1 MNIDHFNM
9 CINEIL
15 EDKKV
20 ESIPL
25 DNLDILRELL
35 FHKRLNKK
43 FYNGFENY
51 YQGEFGKDLDYFV
64 LKVQD
69 MIYRL
74 HLLVNH
80 LVDNVGYKDFDSIYN
95 SICTFLK
102 QNSISFYEA
111 VNYNASD
118 IEILE
123 EEYFPNNESIS
134 IK

>member
-1 MNIDHFNM
+1 MYIDHFNL
-9 CINEIL
+9 CVNELL
-15 EDKKV
+15 ENKKV

-25 DNLDILRELL
+25 DNIDILRKLL

-43 FYNGFENY
+43 LDNGFEKY
-51 YQGEFGKDLDYFV
+51 YKNEFGDDLDYFV
-64 LKVQD
+64 MKVQD
-69 MIYRL
+69 MVYRL

-80 LVDNVGYKDFDSIYN
+80 LVDYAGCKDFDTIYN

-111 VNYNASD
+111 VSYNSSD

-123 EEYFPNNESIS
+123 EEYFPNN
-134 IK
+134 KPLGM

>member
-1 MNIDHFNM
+1 MDIDHFNL
-9 CINEIL
+9 CVNELL
-15 EDKKV
+15 ENKKV

-25 DNLDILRELL
+25 DNIDILRKLL

-43 FYNGFENY
+43 FYNGFEKY
-51 YQGEFGKDLDYFV
+51 YKNEFGDDLDYFV
-64 LKVQD
+64 MKVQD
-69 MIYRL
+69 MVYRL

-80 LVDNVGYKDFDSIYN
+80 LVDYAGCKDFDTIYN

-111 VNYNASD
+111 VSYNSSG

-123 EEYFPNNESIS
+123 EEYFPNN
-134 IK
+134 KPLGM

>member
-25 DNLDILRELL
+25 DNIDILRNLL
-35 FHKRLNKK
+35 FHQRLNKK
-43 FYNGFENY
+43 IYNGFEKY
-51 YQGEFGKDLDYFV
+51 YQDEFGKELDYFV

-69 MIYRL
+69 MIYRS

-80 LVDNVGYKDFDSIYN
+80 LVDNVGNNDFDSIYN

-123 EEYFPNNESIS
+123 DEYFPNNESI
-134 IK
+134 KY

>member
-1 MNIDHFNM
+1 MNIDHFNL
-9 CINEIL
+9 CVNELL

-25 DNLDILRELL
+25 DNIDILRKLL

-43 FYNGFENY
+43 F
-51 YQGEFGKDLDYFV
+51 V

-69 MIYRL
+69 IVYRL

-80 LVDNVGYKDFDSIYN
+80 LVDYAGCKDFDTIYN

-123 EEYFPNNESIS
+123 EEYFPNN
-134 IK
+134 KPLGM

>member
-35 FHKRLNKK
+35 FHQRLNKK
-43 FYNGFENY
+43 FYNGFEKY
-51 YQGEFGKDLDYFV
+51 YQDEFGKDLDYFV

-74 HLLVNH
+74 QLLVNH
-80 LVDNVGYKDFDSIYN
+80 LVDNAGYKDFDSIYN